1 MKVSE
6 RLQSVSRLF
15 LDTAPVVYYVEED
28 ARYLPR
34 VDIVFERV
42 DSGAAIAVTSPVT
55 LAECLVMPI
64 RKGQRELQQAFI
76 DLVVSGSNVD
86 FLSIDQPIAE
96 RAADLRARYNL
107 PLPDALQVAA
117 AIASGCDGFLTNDAA
132 LKRISEIDVLVL
144 DELEPD

>member
-34 VDIVFERV
+34 VDVVFERL
-42 DSGAAIAVTSPVT
+42 DSGAVFAVTSPVT
-55 LAECLVMPI
+55 LAECLVMPL
-64 RKGQRELQQAFI
+64 RTGQHELQQAFI
-76 DLVVSGSNVD
+76 DLVASGSNVD
-86 FLSIDQPIAE
+86 FLLIDQLIAE

-107 PLPDALQVAA
+107 PLPDALQVAV
-117 AIASGCDGFLTNDAA
+117 AIVSGCDGFLTNDTA
-132 LKRISEIDVLVL
+132 LKRVTELDVLVL
-144 DELEPD
+144 DELEPT